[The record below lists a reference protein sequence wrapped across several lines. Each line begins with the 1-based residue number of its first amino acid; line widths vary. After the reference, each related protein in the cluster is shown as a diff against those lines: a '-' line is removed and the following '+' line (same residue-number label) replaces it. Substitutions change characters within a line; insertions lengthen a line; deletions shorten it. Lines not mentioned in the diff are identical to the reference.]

1 MQKSGGG
8 FQPGYGECMDEI
20 AGIRLSSDEARVLGS
35 LMEKE
40 ATTPEY
46 YPLSLNALKNA
57 CNQKNNREPEMQL
70 GEDEVRL
77 ALARLERH
85 GLAGPARGTDSRVP
99 KYEQRSAEVFN
110 FRRDEAAL
118 TCVLLLR
125 GPQTPGELR
134 GRTERLHSFD
144 DTDAVLAGLQKLAAR
159 VPALAKQLPRQ
170 SGMKEARWAQLL
182 TGEPEVGWE
191 AAGEVKPRPVSQ
203 LEERVTTL
211 EQRTAGL
218 EEEVARLREMIAGG
232 AAVE

>member
-1 MQKSGGG
+1 M
-8 FQPGYGECMDEI
+8 EEI
-20 AGIRLSSDEARVLGS
+20 KLSADEARVLGS

-46 YPLSLNALKNA
+46 YPLSLNALRNA

-77 ALARLERH
+77 ALARLERQ
-85 GLAGPARGTDSRVP
+85 GLAGPARGTDSRVA

-118 TCVLLLR
+118 ICVLLLR

-134 GRTERLHSFD
+134 GRTERLHSFED
-144 DTDAVLAGLQKLAAR
+144 IEAVLAGLQKLAAR
-159 VPALAKQLPRQ
+159 EPSLMKQLPRQ

-182 TGEPEVGWE
+182 TGEPEAGWE
-191 AAGEVKPRPVSQ
+191 AASEVRPRGTSA
-203 LEERVTTL
+203 LEERVA
-211 EQRTAGL
+211 QL
-218 EEEVARLREMIAGG
+218 EEEVARLKQTLRNLEINAEGPTRN
-232 AAVE
+232 